1 MGTLDGRVV
10 VVTGAGRGLGRA
22 HALLLAS
29 EGARVVVNDLGTTTD
44 GAGTEGDPAD
54 AVVAEITAAGGTAI
68 ANRDDVADWEGARSV
83 VAAAIEGFGDL
94 DAVVNNAG
102 FLRDH
107 AIVSMAEDDFDSVV
121 RVHLKGHFAMTHF
134 AALHWRERHHAGER
148 RPRALVHTASTSG
161 LFANP
166 GQSNYGAAKSGIA
179 TLSQIA
185 AQELARYGVVSN
197 CILPGAR
204 TRLTLASPGL
214 PELMQAP
221 DGAFD
226 TWDPGNA
233 SPLVAYLVGERC
245 RFTGETF
252 SVIGGLVQRML
263 PWTVGDSVDSPTGWT
278 ATSLAEALDSL

>member
-1 MGTLDGRVV
+1 MGALDGRVV

-22 HALLLAS
+22 HALLLAA
-29 EGARVVVNDLGTTTD
+29 EGASVLVNDLATSPD
-44 GAGTEGDPAD
+44 GVGGDGDPASE
-54 AVVAEITAAGGTAI
+54 VVDEIVAAGGAAV
-68 ANRDDVADWEGARSV
+68 ANRDDVADWAGAESV
-83 VAAAIEGFGDL
+83 VAAAVSAFGDL
-94 DAVVNNAG
+94 DVVVNNAG

-107 AIVSMAEDDFDSVV
+107 AIVSMSEGDFDSVV

-134 AALHWRERHHAGER
+134 AARHWRERHHAGER
-148 RPRALVHTASTSG
+148 RRRALVHTASTSG

-185 AQELARYGVVSN
+185 AQELARYEVVSN

-214 PELMQAP
+214 PELMAATE
-221 DGAFD
+221 GAFD
-226 TWDPGNA
+226 TWDPANA
-233 SPLVAYLVGERC
+233 SPLVAYLSSEAC

-252 SVIGGLVQRML
+252 SVMGGLVQRMH
-263 PWTVGDSVDSPTGWT
+263 PWTVGESVESPTGWT
-278 ATSLAEALDSL
+278 ASTLSAALDAL